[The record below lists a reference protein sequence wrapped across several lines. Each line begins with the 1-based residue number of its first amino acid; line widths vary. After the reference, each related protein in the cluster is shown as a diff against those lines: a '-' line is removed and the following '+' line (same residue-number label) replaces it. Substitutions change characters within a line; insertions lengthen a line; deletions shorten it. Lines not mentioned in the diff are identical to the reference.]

1 MREATGF
8 FTSLRSSRFLILLL
22 LVILITPPQ
31 PQFRPCRR
39 VRKRVSS
46 LPMKS
51 FFPLLIATAAF
62 AFTSCEKAPDSDED
76 TGSADK
82 AQGDGFV

>member
-1 MREATGF
+1 
-8 FTSLRSSRFLILLL
+8 
-22 LVILITPPQ
+22 
-31 PQFRPCRR
+31 
-39 VRKRVSS
+39 
-46 LPMKS
+46 MKS

-82 AQGDGFV
+82 AQGDGFVELFNGENLDGWSISKGKPGFLFREGWYPHRQRR